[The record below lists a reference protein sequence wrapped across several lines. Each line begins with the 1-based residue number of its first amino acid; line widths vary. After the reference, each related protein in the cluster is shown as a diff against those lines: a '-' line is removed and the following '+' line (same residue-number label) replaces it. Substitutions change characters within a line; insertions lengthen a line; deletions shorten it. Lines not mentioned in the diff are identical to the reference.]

1 MRSFLPDQQSKA
13 LHREIIISYGLN
25 VPKASDS
32 LHKNVP
38 VQLPASHDI
47 KSNDGE
53 ARTKKPEKL
62 CHEIAPNCCSY
73 SKTPGQASRRN
84 DSSHRRSAL
93 SGLRA

>member
-62 CHEIAPNCCSY
+62 VMRLLLIVVPIQKHRV
-73 SKTPGQASRRN
+73 RRAGATIPPTG
-84 DSSHRRSAL
+84 DRRCPD
-93 SGLRA
+93 